1 MESYL
6 TMLLF
11 NLDSKSTTQFFK
23 INGINTLQKYSKLV
37 KLPEGIGRQL
47 KYFVLN
53 HDKLRNM

>member
-37 KLPEGIGRQL
+37 KLPEGNR
-47 KYFVLN
+47 KATEVLCAES
-53 HDKLRNM
+53 R